1 MACSRHCPCGDG
13 RRGRRTGR
21 EEETQ
26 LPRPKDGGLRG
37 RRGAEFDV
45 RKLDCPRYLEKR
57 SSASHA
63 RGNPGHPRIGPPK
76 KLGFGRA
83 QDVFKRVIVHA
94 IQPYDTSS
102 EVQGMERPIQTLVH
116 TEFFREDPRRLRLQG
131 HEPWPDIDKA
141 LPLESC
147 CEPEINIGEEVL
159 DMGPQ
164 PSLPIPQRGD
174 RPAEANR
181 MECALH

>member
-1 MACSRHCPCGDG
+1 M
-13 RRGRRTGR
+13 RGV
-21 EEETQ
+21 
-26 LPRPKDGGLRG
+26 
-37 RRGAEFDV
+37 EFDF
-45 RKLDCPRYLEKR
+45 RKLCCSGYLEKR

-63 RGNPGHPRIGPPK
+63 RGNPGYPRSGPPK
-76 KLGFGRA
+76 KLGCGRA

-116 TEFFREDPRRLRLQG
+116 TEFVGEDPRRLRLQG

-164 PSLPIPQRGD
+164 PSVPIPQRRD
-174 RPAEANR
+174 RTAEANG
-181 MECALH
+181 MECAMH

>member
-1 MACSRHCPCGDG
+1 M
-13 RRGRRTGR
+13 RGFAAGITLRATR
-21 EEETQ
+21 EV
-26 LPRPKDGGLRG
+26 
-37 RRGAEFDV
+37 EFDF
-45 RKLDCPRYLEKR
+45 RKLYGSWYLEER
-57 SSASHA
+57 CSARHA
-63 RGNPGHPRIGPPK
+63 RGNPGHPRVGPPA
-76 KLGFGRA
+76 KLGCGRA

-116 TEFFREDPRRLRLQG
+116 TEFSREDPRRLCLQG

-147 CEPEINIGEEVL
+147 CELEINIGEEVL

-164 PSLPIPQRGD
+164 PSVPIPQRRD
-174 RPAEANR
+174 RTAEANG
-181 MECALH
+181 MECSVH